1 MLHAPPEAGALGR
14 LALAKE
20 NHVDAA
26 RPAARA
32 GRTAVDAGRNHG
44 VEKEAIHAGIAPHR
58 GFPKRRFPKSTFFGG
73 HHPLSLGPT
82 PQSRYPELAVKV
94 RWGILSKNDGENI
107 LDTPITFWHN
117 YLMEQK
123 PKTLLESIQAYSDAG
138 FALGESADSRWP
150 KGVACVHCGA
160 DAPMFLKT
168 RKIWKCSKCRK
179 QFSFKAGTLL
189 EDSPIGLNKWLPA
202 IWMIANAR
210 NGISSHELGRA
221 LGVTQKTAWFML
233 HRIRLAMQD
242 DLTGGNLG
250 GEVEVDET
258 FIGGKARNMHKDK
271 KLRLMISS
279 AGSGLNAGYGKAIVF
294 GMLERGK
301 TVRATVIPDRTKKTI
316 QPIVGANVEPG
327 SQIFSD
333 EHGENWKID
342 QYTHDVVNHLEA
354 YVKGNVH
361 TNGIENFWSLLKR
374 GINGTYV
381 SVEPFHLFRYV
392 DEQAFR
398 YNNRKHVDGEV
409 VSDYER
415 FKRALSQVVGRR
427 LTYAELTAKTEAG
440 RF

>member
-1 MLHAPPEAGALGR
+1 
-14 LALAKE
+14 
-20 NHVDAA
+20 
-26 RPAARA
+26 
-32 GRTAVDAGRNHG
+32 
-44 VEKEAIHAGIAPHR
+44 
-58 GFPKRRFPKSTFFGG
+58 
-73 HHPLSLGPT
+73 
-82 PQSRYPELAVKV
+82 
-94 RWGILSKNDGENI
+94 
-107 LDTPITFWHN
+107 
-117 YLMEQK
+117 MEQK
-123 PKTLLESIQAYSDAG
+123 PKTLLEAIQAYGDVD

-242 DLTGGNLG
+242 GLTGGSLSG
-250 GEVEVDET
+250 DVEIDET
-258 FIGGKARNMHKDK
+258 FIGGKVRNMHKSRK
-271 KLRLMISS
+271 VRVQKEGRHE
-279 AGSGLNAGYGKAIVF
+279 GGKTIVM

-301 TVRATVIPDRTKKTI
+301 AVRATVIPDRTKNTMK
-316 QPIVGANVEPG
+316 PIVLANVERG
-327 SQIFSD
+327 SQVYTD
-333 EHGENWKID
+333 EWQAKWSMDGE
-342 QYTHDVVNHLEA
+342 YTHNVINHLEA

-374 GINGTYV
+374 GIHGTYV
-381 SVEPFHLFRYV
+381 SIEPFHLFRYV

-398 YNNRKHVDGEV
+398 YNNRKHTDGEV

-415 FKRALSQVVGRR
+415 FKRALNQVVGRR
-427 LTYAELTAKTEAG
+427 LTYRELIGKEGETPEA
-440 RF
+440 F